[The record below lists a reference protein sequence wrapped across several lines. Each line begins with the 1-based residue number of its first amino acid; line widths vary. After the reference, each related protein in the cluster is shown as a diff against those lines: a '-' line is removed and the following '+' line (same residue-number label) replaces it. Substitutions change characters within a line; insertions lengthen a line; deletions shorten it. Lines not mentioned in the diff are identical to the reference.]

1 MADATKDADEPVG
14 RVRDDTDTPDDVA
27 VKKARVDGKDDA
39 DADVG
44 ESGDNGGGPATE
56 PAVGG
61 GGETRLG
68 TDEAVD
74 ERFGTDEIGYEYLD
88 HTADV
93 QIHSWGRTL
102 EESLEQVRAHHKQHR
117 QKSWS
122 TQHAH
127 MLQQLAPT

>member
-14 RVRDDTDTPDDVA
+14 RVRDDTDPPDDVA

-44 ESGDNGGGPATE
+44 ESGDIGGGPAE

-102 EESLEQVRAHHKQHR
+102 EESLEQVRAQHMQHR
-117 QKSWS
+117 QSWS